1 MPYHVDKPTK
11 GAMERTKAKSVEKR
25 LTKPKP
31 KKKVKVFESKPANSH
46 LMPDGT
52 IMSGKTH
59 SKDSK
64 ELGKMKKKGG
74 NKAAKKGSEEMKKR
88 MAKLRAMRKKK

>member
-11 GAMERTKAKSVEKR
+11 GAMERQKAKSVEKR
-25 LTKPKP
+25 MTKPKP
-31 KKKVKVFESKPANSH
+31 KKKVKVFETKPANSH

-64 ELGKMKKKGG
+64 VLGKMKKKG
-74 NKAAKKGSEEMKKR
+74 NQPAKKGSEEMKKR